1 VNRTPDVMPTVH
13 LIHGQ
18 LGAGKTTFA
27 EKLAEEIKGVRFTT
41 RILQGMRTAASWR
54 AALVLS
60 GVALLLPPTRLAC
73 ATAPVPAPPGP
84 GASFETLTVGA
95 VTYHQVQV
103 RSVNARTLVI
113 AHSGGV
119 ASIRLRDL
127 SPELQARF
135 GYSPAAE
142 AAADEALQ
150 RAAQQRLQERQV
162 RAAQQPAETD
172 AKFENLLQ
180 RFGQKP
186 EIKGEIDLRPR
197 FFQLELG
204 VKEQGRRPSCAV
216 FAVVSA
222 LEYQNS
228 EVTGQAEKLSE
239 EYLIWATRKILN
251 RASRPAASAGGQNAS
266 DDADEGFSLSDV
278 VTALRTYG
286 IPLQSSMPDT
296 IGRKMA
302 DIGEPSAEV
311 VSLARTHRRVF
322 VHLVPGR
329 DNAARIDNIIQAL
342 NAGVPVTIGLLWP
355 HYRTLRAGFLSEQT
369 PVQGAAHD
377 VTLVGYKNP
386 GEQVEDTTFVFKN
399 SYGPAWGEGGY
410 GWVTYRYLQNYLLS
424 AALLEVQRP
433 DAAK

>member
-1 VNRTPDVMPTVH
+1 MPVMP
-13 LIHGQ
+13 
-18 LGAGKTTFA
+18 
-27 EKLAEEIKGVRFTT
+27 RFTVT
-41 RILQGMRTAASWR
+41 IPGLYKTAARALWLILTFWSLALLVAQAQTAR
-54 AALVLS
+54 AAGPS
-60 GVALLLPPTRLAC
+60 
-73 ATAPVPAPPGP
+73 APASPGS
-84 GASFETLTVGA
+84 GASFETLQVGA

-135 GYSPAAE
+135 GYNPVAE

-150 RAAQQRLQERQV
+150 RAAQQHQQERHAQ
-162 RAAQQPAETD
+162 AASQPAETD
-172 AKFENLLQ
+172 SKFENLLQ

-222 LEYQNS
+222 LEYQNA
-228 EVTGQAEKLSE
+228 EVTGQPEKLSE

-251 RASRPAASAGGQNAS
+251 RASPSTAPAISEENPPADSRNATG
-266 DDADEGFSLSDV
+266 DEDEGFSLSDV

-286 IPLQSSMPDT
+286 IPPQSAMPDT

-302 DIGEPSAEV
+302 DIGEPSPDV
-311 VSLARTHRRVF
+311 ISQARTHRRVY

-329 DNAARIDNIIQAL
+329 DNAARIGNIIQAL
-342 NAGVPVTIGLLWP
+342 NAGVPVAIGLLWP
-355 HYRTLRAGFLSEQT
+355 NYRTLRAGFLSEQT
-369 PVQGAAHD
+369 PVQGAAHA

-386 GEQVEDTTFVFKN
+386 GERVEDTAFVFKN

-410 GWVTYRYLQNYLLS
+410 GWVTCRYLQNYLLS

>member
-1 VNRTPDVMPTVH
+1 M
-13 LIHGQ
+13 
-18 LGAGKTTFA
+18 
-27 EKLAEEIKGVRFTT
+27 RFTT
-41 RILQGMRTAASWR
+41 MILQGMRTAASWR
-54 AALVLS
+54 ATLVLS
-60 GVALLLPPTRLAC
+60 GVALLLPPTRLAY
-73 ATAPVPAPPGP
+73 AADPGPVPPGL
-84 GASFETLTVGA
+84 GASFETLQVGA

-135 GYSPAAE
+135 GYNPVAE

-150 RAAQQRLQERQV
+150 RAAPQHQQERHAQ
-162 RAAQQPAETD
+162 AAPRPAETD
-172 AKFENLLQ
+172 SKFENLLQ
-180 RFGQKP
+180 RFGQQP

-222 LEYQNS
+222 LEYQNA
-228 EVTGQAEKLSE
+228 EVTGRPEKLSE
-239 EYLIWATRKILN
+239 EYLIWATRKILHG
-251 RASRPAASAGGQNAS
+251 AARPAATAEGRNEGG
-266 DDADEGFSLSDV
+266 DEDEGFAISDV

-286 IPLQSSMPDT
+286 IPPQSSMPDT
-296 IGRKMA
+296 LGRKMA
-302 DIGEPSAEV
+302 DIAEPSPEV
-311 VSLARTHRRVF
+311 ITEARTHRLVY

-329 DNAARIDNIIQAL
+329 DNAARIGNIIEAL
-342 NAGVPVTIGLLWP
+342 NTGVPVAIGLLWP
-355 HYRTLRAGFLSEQT
+355 NYRTLRAGFLSEQT
-369 PVQGAAHD
+369 PVQGAAHA

-386 GEQVEDTTFVFKN
+386 GARIDDTTFVFKN

-410 GWVTYRYLQNYLLS
+410 GWVTWRYLQNYLLT

>member
-1 VNRTPDVMPTVH
+1 MNRAHDVMPA
-13 LIHGQ
+13 L
-18 LGAGKTTFA
+18 
-27 EKLAEEIKGVRFTT
+27 
-41 RILQGMRTAASWR
+41 RIRTAASWR
-54 AALVLS
+54 ATLVLS
-60 GVALLLPPTRLAC
+60 WVALLLPPARLAY
-73 ATAPVPAPPGP
+73 AAAPAQTAAPPAPPSSGS
-84 GASFETLTVGA
+84 GASFETLQVGA

-135 GYSPAAE
+135 GYNPAAE

-150 RAAQQRLQERQV
+150 RAAQQHQQERHAP
-162 RAAQQPAETD
+162 AAPRPAETD
-172 AKFENLLQ
+172 SKFENLLQ
-180 RFGQKP
+180 RFGQQP

-222 LEYQNS
+222 LEYQNA
-228 EVTGQAEKLSE
+228 EVTGQPEKLSE
-239 EYLIWATRKILN
+239 EYLIWATRKVLN
-251 RASRPAASAGGQNAS
+251 RALGPAAPAIGDQGPPADGQTAAG
-266 DDADEGFSLSDV
+266 DEDEGFSLSDV

-286 IPLQSSMPDT
+286 IPPQSVMPYT
-296 IGRKMA
+296 LGRKMT
-302 DIGEPSAEV
+302 DIDEPSPDV
-311 VSLARTHRRVF
+311 ISQARTHRRVY

-329 DNAARIDNIIQAL
+329 DNAARIGNIIQAL
-342 NAGVPVTIGLLWP
+342 NAGVPVAIGLAWP
-355 HYRTLRAGFLSEQT
+355 NYRTLRAGFLSEQT
-369 PVQGAAHD
+369 PVIGATHA

-386 GEQVEDTTFVFKN
+386 GEWIEDTTFVFKN

-410 GWVTYRYLQNYLLS
+410 GWVTCRYLQNYLLS

-433 DAAK
+433 DTAK

>member
-1 VNRTPDVMPTVH
+1 MPTVH

-27 EKLAEEIKGVRFTT
+27 KKLAEEVKGVRFTT

-84 GASFETLTVGA
+84 GGSFETLQVGA

-113 AHSGGV
+113 AHSGGL

-150 RAAQQRLQERQV
+150 REAQQHQQERHVQATQ
-162 RAAQQPAETD
+162 RPAETD
-172 AKFENLLQ
+172 SKFENLLQ
-180 RFGQKP
+180 SFGQKP

-216 FAVVSA
+216 FAIVSA

-251 RASRPAASAGGQNAS
+251 RALRPAPTIGDQAPPADGQNAA
-266 DDADEGFSLSDV
+266 DDEDEGFSLSDV

-302 DIGEPSAEV
+302 DIGEPSPDV
-311 VSLARTHRRVF
+311 ISQARAHRRVY

-342 NAGVPVTIGLLWP
+342 NAGVPVTIGLRWP
-355 HYRTLRAGFLSEQT
+355 NYRTLRAGFLSEQT
-369 PVQGAAHD
+369 PVQGAAHA

-410 GWVTYRYLQNYLLS
+410 GWVTCRYLQNYLLS

>member
-1 VNRTPDVMPTVH
+1 MPVMP
-13 LIHGQ
+13 
-18 LGAGKTTFA
+18 
-27 EKLAEEIKGVRFTT
+27 RFTVTIPGLCKTAT
-41 RILQGMRTAASWR
+41 RALRLILTFWSLALLVAQAQTARTAGPSAPAS
-54 AALVLS
+54 
-60 GVALLLPPTRLAC
+60 
-73 ATAPVPAPPGP
+73 PGS
-84 GASFETLTVGA
+84 GASFETLQVGA

-135 GYSPAAE
+135 GYNPVTE

-150 RAAQQRLQERQV
+150 RAAQQHQQERHAQ
-162 RAAQQPAETD
+162 AAPRPAETD
-172 AKFENLLQ
+172 SKFENLLQ

-222 LEYQNS
+222 LEYQNA
-228 EVTGQAEKLSE
+228 EVTGQPEKLSE

-251 RASRPAASAGGQNAS
+251 RASPSAAPVISEENPSAGGQNAA
-266 DDADEGFSLSDV
+266 DDEDEGFSLSDV

-286 IPLQSSMPDT
+286 IPPQSAMPDT

-302 DIGEPSAEV
+302 DIGEPSPDV
-311 VSLARTHRRVF
+311 ISQARTHRRVY

-342 NAGVPVTIGLLWP
+342 NTGVPVAIGLLWP
-355 HYRTLRAGFLSEQT
+355 NYRTLRAGFLSEQT
-369 PVQGAAHD
+369 PVQGAAHA

-386 GEQVEDTTFVFKN
+386 GERVEDTAFVFKN

-410 GWVTYRYLQNYLLS
+410 GWVTCRYLQNYLLS
-424 AALLEVQRP
+424 AALLEVQRA

>member
-1 VNRTPDVMPTVH
+1 MP
-13 LIHGQ
+13 
-18 LGAGKTTFA
+18 
-27 EKLAEEIKGVRFTT
+27 RFTMT
-41 RILQGMRTAASWR
+41 FSRLFKTGPRALRHILAFWG
-54 AALVLS
+54 L
-60 GVALLLPPTRLAC
+60 ALLAAPTQPAW
-73 ATAPVPAPPGP
+73 AAAPSAPSSSGS
-84 GASFETLTVGA
+84 GASIETLQVGA

-113 AHSGGV
+113 AHAGGV

-150 RAAQQRLQERQV
+150 RAAQQRQQELHAQATRRQTSGDP
-162 RAAQQPAETD
+162 R
-172 AKFENLLQ
+172 FENLLH
-180 RFGQKP
+180 RFGQP
-186 EIKGEIDLRPR
+186 PNIQSEVDLRPR

-222 LEYQNS
+222 LEFQNA
-228 EVTGQAEKLSE
+228 EVTGQPEKLSE

-251 RASRPAASAGGQNAS
+251 GAPRPAAPVDGRNEGV
-266 DDADEGFSLSDV
+266 DEDEGFSLSDV

-286 IPLQSSMPDT
+286 IPPQSSMPDT
-296 IGRKMA
+296 LGRKMA
-302 DIGEPSAEV
+302 DIAEPSPEV
-311 VSLARTHRRVF
+311 ISEACTHRLVY

-329 DNAARIDNIIQAL
+329 DNAARIGNIIAAL
-342 NAGVPVTIGLLWP
+342 NTGVPVAIGLRWP
-355 HYRTLRAGFLSEQT
+355 SYRTLRTGLLSEQT
-369 PVQGAAHD
+369 PVEGATHA
-377 VTLVGYKNP
+377 VALVGYKNP
-386 GEQVEDTTFVFKN
+386 GGEIEATTFVFKN

-410 GWVTYRYLQNYLLS
+410 GWVTWRYLQNYLLT

-433 DAAK
+433 DAAP